1 MPKSKPRRCKW
12 KRETFIVVHIL
23 LRRCWTSKCV
33 QFLMQLEAHFWLHAG
48 IKSVTSHT
56 WCNLVVF
63 GFDREDPHR
72 VVDYRGGSLMATGS
86 KDRAVHLLFV
96 ASEIETVSV
105 MKGHVGSIRAV
116 LLCEDRDLVITAGC
130 DASIR
135 WGGRRKLS
143 RAIIDQ
149 TGDTDDGAFL
159 LVLIRCFITPVGAGM
174 WRQTGVWWCCMVTLA
189 LSTAWMSMLIDLSQE
204 LKTV

>member
-1 MPKSKPRRCKW
+1 M
-12 KRETFIVVHIL
+12 
-23 LRRCWTSKCV
+23 
-33 QFLMQLEAHFWLHAG
+33 
-48 IKSVTSHT
+48 
-56 WCNLVVF
+56 F

-135 WGGRRKLS
+135 
-143 RAIIDQ
+143 
-149 TGDTDDGAFL
+149 
-159 LVLIRCFITPVGAGM
+159 
-174 WRQTGVWWCCMVTLA
+174 
-189 LSTAWMSMLIDLSQE
+189 
-204 LKTV
+204 